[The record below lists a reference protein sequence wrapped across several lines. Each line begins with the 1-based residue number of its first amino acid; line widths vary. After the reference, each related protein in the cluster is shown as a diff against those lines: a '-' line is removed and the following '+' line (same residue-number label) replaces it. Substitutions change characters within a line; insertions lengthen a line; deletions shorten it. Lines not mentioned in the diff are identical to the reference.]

1 MDRIKMLAIN
11 GQLNKQMRGI
21 NKLDITSQVNINTN
35 IYFILVRNLIL

>member
-1 MDRIKMLAIN
+1 MLAIN